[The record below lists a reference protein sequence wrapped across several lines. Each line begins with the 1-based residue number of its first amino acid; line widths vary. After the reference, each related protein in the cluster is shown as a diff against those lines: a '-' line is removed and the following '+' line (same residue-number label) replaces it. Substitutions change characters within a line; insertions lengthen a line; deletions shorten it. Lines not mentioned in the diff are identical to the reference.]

1 MKKVAILLSLIVSVS
16 ATQLKVPSA
25 YSTIQAAIDAA
36 SAGDTVLV
44 ADGTYT
50 ENLSIDK
57 DIKIISENGAEK
69 TIIDGGK
76 IKEVVVFGSSITR
89 DCVLDGFTVTNGGGD
104 DAGGIL
110 VSGGFPILR
119 NLIITGNRN
128 EKYSGGG
135 IDVVGEGANPVI
147 EDCIITD
154 NYATDSGGG
163 LMVAQKATATINSAF
178 FMFIHF
184 KV

>member
-1 MKKVAILLSLIVSVS
+1 MKKIAIFLSLIISVS

-36 SAGDTVLV
+36 TTGDTVLV

-76 IKEVVVFGSSITR
+76 ITHVIGIGSSTTR
-89 DCVLDGFTVTNGGGD
+89 DCVLDGFTVTNGASNSVGNFD
-104 DAGGIL
+104 DGI
-110 VSGGFPILR
+110 
-119 NLIITGNRN
+119 
-128 EKYSGGG
+128 
-135 IDVVGEGANPVI
+135 
-147 EDCIITD
+147 
-154 NYATDSGGG
+154 
-163 LMVAQKATATINSAF
+163 
-178 FMFIHF
+178 
-184 KV
+184 